1 MSSINLSNTCNK
13 NQHWEKGDLAYDSQF
28 LYLSEIEREGVRRTS
43 NQEINSLSIIYD
55 PIQKLTYPS
64 RDRGKIKWLSTIKE

>member
-1 MSSINLSNTCNK
+1 MIPNFFISLK
-13 NQHWEKGDLAYDSQF
+13 LR
-28 LYLSEIEREGVRRTS
+28 ERERERERRTS

-64 RDRGKIKWLSTIKE
+64 RDRGKSAWVQLKSS

>member
-13 NQHWEKGDLAYDSQF
+13 NQHWEKGRFSIWF
-28 LYLSEIEREGVRRTS
+28 PISLSLWNREREGVRRTS
-43 NQEINSLSIIYD
+43 NQEINSLSIID

-64 RDRGKIKWLSTIKE
+64 RDRGKSGWVQLKSS

>member
-1 MSSINLSNTCNK
+1 MIPNFFISLK
-13 NQHWEKGDLAYDSQF
+13 LR
-28 LYLSEIEREGVRRTS
+28 ERERERGTS

-64 RDRGKIKWLSTIKE
+64 RDRGKSA